1 MKIAKPGGGTP
12 TERLLSTLCEKTFLK
27 LWTWANPRQ
36 DDGKELCDLLAIFDN
51 HIFIFF
57 LIAKARLYG
66 IPEET
71 FALHDHV
78 GRRRQLT
85 SR

>member
-57 LIAKARLYG
+57 DRESKALR
-66 IPEET
+66 
-71 FALHDHV
+71 DS
-78 GRRRQLT
+78 RRDICVT
-85 SR
+85 